1 MMKILA
7 LILLTSCSLS
17 QINRQTSFEKDL
29 FNDET
34 LLRFNSVAIKQL
46 SESQDIKLSS
56 LAQCHQGESK
66 EGLKKLQGHYAK
78 FKKDP
83 FYWNIVGTC
92 YYLGEQMPKAS
103 FYFQHALNLSKRS
116 KARAYTFNN
125 LGVILLK
132 QRHYD
137 QAFEMFTKSMKIN
150 KSLVTPKFNLAQL
163 HIQFGQ
169 IQEATRLLNELLE
182 KEPEDLDVLTSLAVI
197 SMIDEDYKH
206 AIAIYE
212 KFEEEQIK
220 RADIAGYYALSL
232 YKDGQYNRAKEVLEE
247 QNVSTEEAFFRLNRE
262 LKEKIKVAIRH
273 KEQQENL

>member
-1 MMKILA
+1 MIKIIA
-7 LILLTSCSLS
+7 LIILTSCSLS
-17 QINRQTSFEKDL
+17 QINRQTNFEKDL

-56 LAQCHQGESK
+56 LAQCHQGQSK
-66 EGLKKLQGHYAK
+66 EGLKKLQSHYAK
-78 FKKDP
+78 FKTDP

-137 QAFEMFTKSMKIN
+137 QAFEMFSKSMKIN

-169 IQEATRLLNELLE
+169 IQEASRLLNELLE
-182 KEPEDLDVLTSLAVI
+182 REPEDIDVLTSLAVI
-197 SMIDEDYKH
+197 AMIDEDYKK
-206 AIAIYE
+206 AISIYE
-212 KFEEEQIK
+212 KFEDEQLQ
-220 RADIAGYYALSL
+220 RADIAGYFALSL

-247 QNVSTEEAFFRLNRE
+247 QNVSTEEAFFKLNRE
-262 LKEKIKVAIRH
+262 LSKKIKVAIKN
-273 KEQQENL
+273 KEQQDKL